1 MCVRPKL
8 RLLIPIPSPQSRTF
22 FPAFRHGFAAVAGVA
37 KALQILPVREHRP
50 VPVVRDD
57 VVHLRGPGS
66 AARISWRIPNR
77 TLPAKRL
84 SQELSGAQIV
94 CPFRRGVH
102 PAPGSGRLAAACS
115 VVGLMRCAVS
125 ARHQGAASW
134 VPARPQGLLCHRAIT
149 SGQNKKPAPTRP
161 AICGSCGTGTLAQAL
176 VNIHDGLL
184 ATDLAEYHVICG
196 SCRWQEFLYT
206 ALSTYRTNEPSILCD

>member
-8 RLLIPIPSPQSRTF
+8 RLLISIPSPQSRTF

-37 KALQILPVREHRP
+37 KALQILSVREHRP

-84 SQELSGAQIV
+84 SQELSGAQFV

-115 VVGLMRCAVS
+115 VFGLMRCAVS

-134 VPARPQGLLCHRAIT
+134 VPARPQGLLCHGLSPPGKT
-149 SGQNKKPAPTRP
+149 KEPGPTRP
-161 AICGSCGTGTLAQAL
+161 HCGSCGSGSLAQAQIDVQKSL
-176 VNIHDGLL
+176 PL
-184 ATDLAEYHVICG
+184 AMAAIGIGPNFAVRWEPEELHRLAH
-196 SCRWQEFLYT
+196 R
-206 ALSTYRTNEPSILCD
+206 ADDPSIR

>member
-115 VVGLMRCAVS
+115 VFGLMRCAVS

-134 VPARPQGLLCHRAIT
+134 VSARPQGLLCHRAIT
-149 SGQNKKPAPTRP
+149 SGQNKRACADTSRNLRFMWHRH
-161 AICGSCGTGTLAQAL
+161 SGTGTGQYSRWPPCHRPCRIPRHLWF
-176 VNIHDGLL
+176 VS
-184 ATDLAEYHVICG
+184 LAEVSLHGPFHIQG
-196 SCRWQEFLYT
+196 K
-206 ALSTYRTNEPSILCD
+206 

>member
-115 VVGLMRCAVS
+115 VFGLMRCAVS

-134 VPARPQGLLCHRAIT
+134 VSARPQGLLCHRAIT
-149 SGQNKKPAPTRP
+149 SGQNKRAWADTSALRIMWLRLIGSGSNRWSKIAPACNGGNRHRP
-161 AICGSCGTGTLAQAL
+161 EL
-176 VNIHDGLL
+176 
-184 ATDLAEYHVICG
+184 
-196 SCRWQEFLYT
+196 CRPVG
-206 ALSTYRTNEPSILCD
+206 AGGASSSRTQGR